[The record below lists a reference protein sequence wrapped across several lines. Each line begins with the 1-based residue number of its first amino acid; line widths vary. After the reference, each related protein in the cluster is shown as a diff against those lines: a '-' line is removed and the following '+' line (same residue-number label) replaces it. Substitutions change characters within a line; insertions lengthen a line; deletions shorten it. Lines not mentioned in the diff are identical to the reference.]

1 MAYDDQQIASDNQ
14 QLSQRLEEDRA
25 LWADRI
31 KGIVRDTKQM
41 NKLADVQVSMLSFR
55 QMLIDKTV
63 EFKNIL
69 YRRKSSW
76 DKYFKTKYR
85 EYSINYDVKLNSSE
99 KASFIKADLSAL
111 KTQINMIETH
121 IEYYGECIRTL
132 DNMAFAIRNRIKLNE
147 DDF

>member
-76 DKYFKTKYR
+76 DKYFKVKYR

>member
-1 MAYDDQQIASDNQ
+1 MAYDDKQIANDNQ

-31 KGIVRDTKQM
+31 KGIIRDTKQM

-85 EYSINYDVKLNSSE
+85 EYSINYDVKLNASE

-121 IEYYGECIRTL
+121 IEYYSECIRTL
-132 DNMAFAIRNRIKLNE
+132 DNMGFAIRNRIKLNE

>member
-76 DKYFKTKYR
+76 DKYFKVKYR

-132 DNMAFAIRNRIKLNE
+132 DNLAFAIRNRIKLNE

>member
-76 DKYFKTKYR
+76 DKYFKIKYR

-99 KASFIKADLSAL
+99 KASFIKAELSAL
-111 KTQINMIETH
+111 KTQINIIETH

>member
-76 DKYFKTKYR
+76 DKYFKVKYR

-99 KASFIKADLSAL
+99 QASFIKADLSAL

>member
-76 DKYFKTKYR
+76 DKYFKIKYR

>member
-1 MAYDDQQIASDNQ
+1 
-14 QLSQRLEEDRA
+14 
-25 LWADRI
+25 
-31 KGIVRDTKQM
+31 M

>member
-1 MAYDDQQIASDNQ
+1 MAYDDQQIANDNQ

-76 DKYFKTKYR
+76 DKYFKVKYR